1 MATSDI
7 RREDVLK
14 AIADYE
20 RRGQS
25 AFLTEYGH
33 SAARRF
39 RLVHKGVFYDSKA
52 IVGVA
57 HGYATGEFWSKE
69 KFSGG
74 TGPGAAVTVLE
85 DLGFYVD
92 DATLIAVERIH
103 ADLSHGKRA
112 PYQYVVVLWA
122 FAGARDGKPRT
133 QPFSAVRDELAE
145 LLAPFAIGK
154 TAPDPAMPWAA
165 LTAIENWW
173 GSGRGIPQ
181 FWELDRSKYPLKEGT
196 ATEGEVKRFDL
207 VEGLSPEAYE
217 MVQNTPGFMEHA
229 TEVISRFIG
238 NEPAFPWLL
247 ERLGAESVSLDGQ
260 TPEVV
265 DAIAA
270 VDEIANPRRKFGRRF
285 SAAEN
290 KAIEEQA
297 VRVVRKHYKEVL
309 GYETEDVGAT
319 KSYDVHA
326 TKGDSVIKVEVK
338 GTTSDGSEII
348 LTANEVALHLAEHPN
363 TALAVVRRIVL
374 DRSGDTPVATGG
386 ELELEPGWEL
396 DESRLKPIAYRYST
410 GL

>member
-1 MATSDI
+1 MAVGDI
-7 RREDVLK
+7 RREHVLK
-14 AIADYE
+14 AIADFD
-20 RRGQS
+20 RLGQS

-33 SAARRF
+33 SEARRF
-39 RLVHKGVFYDSKA
+39 RLIHKGKFYDSKA

-57 HGYATGEFWSKE
+57 HGYATGDFWSKE

-133 QPFSAVRDELAE
+133 QPFSAVRGELAE

-165 LTAIENWW
+165 LTSVENWW
-173 GSGRGIPQ
+173 GSGRGVPD
-181 FWELDRSKYPLKEGT
+181 FWELNRSEYPLKDVT
-196 ATEGEVKRFDL
+196 ATESEVKRLDL
-207 VEGLSPEAYE
+207 VEGLSPHAYE
-217 MVQNTPGFMEHA
+217 MAQNTPRFMENA
-229 TEVISRFIG
+229 IEVIARFIG
-238 NEPAFPWLL
+238 DEPAFPWLL
-247 ERLGAESVSLDGQ
+247 ERFGVESVSLADQ

-270 VDEIANPRRKFGRRF
+270 LDEIANPRGKCGRRF

-297 VRVVRKHYKEVL
+297 VRVVRKHLKEVL
-309 GYETEDVGAT
+309 GYETKDVGAT
-319 KSYDVHA
+319 ESYDVHA
-326 TKGDSVIKVEVK
+326 KKGDSVIKVEVK
-338 GTTSDGSEII
+338 GTTSDGSEIV

-363 TALAVVRRIVL
+363 NALAVVRRIVL
-374 DRSGDTPVATGG
+374 DRNGDQPVATGG
-386 ELELEPGWEL
+386 ELDFRMSWEL
-396 DESRLKPIAYRYST
+396 QREWLTPIAYRYRT
-410 GL
+410 DG